1 MITSIQLSF
10 FFLWL
15 HSLPLR
21 RGSNFLFID
30 QLDAKPFCRGIGSF
44 TVFFFCPAQAAGG
57 SYFFATGQKSKQK
70 TPPLCRL
77 RLK

>member
-10 FFLWL
+10 VLLWL

-21 RGSNFLFID
+21 LGLNFLFID

-44 TVFFFCPAQAAGG
+44 TVFFFCPARAASRNSAGG
-57 SYFFATGQKSKQK
+57 FYFLLQVKK
-70 TPPLCRL
+70 
-77 RLK
+77 